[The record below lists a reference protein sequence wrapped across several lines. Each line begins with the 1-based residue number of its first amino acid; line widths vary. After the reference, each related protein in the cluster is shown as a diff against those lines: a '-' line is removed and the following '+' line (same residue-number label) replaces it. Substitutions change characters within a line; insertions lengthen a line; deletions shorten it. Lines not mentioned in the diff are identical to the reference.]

1 MIGQT
6 ISHYKITGKLG
17 AGGKGV
23 VYEAWVLMPERSSPA
38 GFNTPPKR
46 GKLAHKPPGAP
57 PAKHKSLYS
66 LELRSLF

>member
-23 VYEAWVLMPERSSPA
+23 VYEAWVFMPERSSPA
-38 GFNTPPKR
+38 GFNLPTQGGR
-46 GKLAHKPPGAP
+46 FVNKPLGPP
-57 PAKHKSLYS
+57 PANHKWLYG
-66 LELRSLF
+66 LQI